1 MEKEESVLFTVYGT
15 VPVPLVPIRRA
26 VDPDSLNP
34 DTDPDP
40 DPAFQV
46 NPDPEPGF

>member
-1 MEKEESVLFTVYGT
+1 MKNDKQ
-15 VPVPLVPIRRA
+15 IRISRA

-34 DTDPDP
+34 DLDT

-46 NPDPEPGF
+46 NPDPYPIRIQGLDDQKTEEY